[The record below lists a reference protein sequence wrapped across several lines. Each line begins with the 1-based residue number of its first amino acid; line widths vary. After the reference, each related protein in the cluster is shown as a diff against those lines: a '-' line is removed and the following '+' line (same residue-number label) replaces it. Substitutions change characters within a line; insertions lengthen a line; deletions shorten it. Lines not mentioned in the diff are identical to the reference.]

1 MEHWLEVP
9 PQVEDSLAQ
18 IQSQEVQEKV
28 LDSSTNNSDALN
40 GSMWDMQAS
49 KMYGYG
55 KIMPDSLFVARED
68 LDTYKEAKVS
78 LGRDR

>member
-40 GSMWDMQAS
+40 GSIWDMQAS
-49 KMYGYG
+49 KMYGYR